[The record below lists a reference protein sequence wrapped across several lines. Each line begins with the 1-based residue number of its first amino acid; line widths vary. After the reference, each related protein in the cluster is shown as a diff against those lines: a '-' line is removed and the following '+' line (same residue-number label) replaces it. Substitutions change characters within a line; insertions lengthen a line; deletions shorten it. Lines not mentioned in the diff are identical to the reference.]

1 MNQLYPLKFKPIF
14 KDKIWGGDKIKS
26 VMGMDYGS
34 LPNCGEAWIVSG
46 VENDSSEV
54 TNGFLAGNELNELVE
69 VYMWELVGESNFE
82 RFGNEF
88 PVLVKILDARD
99 WLSVQVHPDDQLAEE
114 RGLGRGKTEM
124 WYVLDAEPGSELI
137 SGFSKSISKEEF
149 QQRIN
154 SGTIKEVMNY
164 EEVKKG
170 DLFFMPAGR
179 VHALGPGILLAEI
192 QETSDTTYRIYD
204 WDRTDDKGNPR
215 ALHIE
220 ESIDAIDY
228 TKSEEAKSPYTKKQK
243 GTTPLVKC
251 EHFTTSLIE
260 VSEPIA
266 KDYSALDSFI
276 ILICLEGAVRLESEA
291 GVEILTKG
299 ETILVPAI
307 MEWIRLFPEGNC
319 SLMEVYLDP
328 VGNE

>member
-69 VYMWELVGESNFE
+69 VYMGELVGESNFE

-88 PVLVKILDARD
+88 PVLVKILDAHD

-137 SGFSKSISKEEF
+137 SGFSKSISTEEF

-276 ILICLEGAVRLESEA
+276 ILICLEGAVRIESEA

>member
-54 TNGFLAGNELNELVE
+54 TNGFLTGNELNELVE
-69 VYMWELVGESNFE
+69 VYMGELVGEFNFE

-276 ILICLEGAVRLESEA
+276 ILICLEGAVRIESEA

>member
-69 VYMWELVGESNFE
+69 VYMGELVGESNFE

-88 PVLVKILDARD
+88 PVLVKILDAHD

-276 ILICLEGAVRLESEA
+276 ILICLEGAVRIESEA

>member
-69 VYMWELVGESNFE
+69 VYMGELVGESNFE

>member
-26 VMGMDYGS
+26 VMGMDYGL

-69 VYMWELVGESNFE
+69 VYMGELVGESNFE

>member
-69 VYMWELVGESNFE
+69 VYMGELVGESNFE

-276 ILICLEGAVRLESEA
+276 ILICLEGAVRIESEA

>member
-1 MNQLYPLKFKPIF
+1 MNQLYPLKFRPIF
-14 KDKIWGGDKIKS
+14 KDKIWGGDKINS
-26 VMGMDYGS
+26 VMGLDYGS

-46 VENDSSEV
+46 VDGDSSEV

-69 VYMWELVGESNFE
+69 VYMGELVGEANYE

-99 WLSVQVHPDDQLAEE
+99 WLSVQVHPDDQLAAE

-137 SGFSKSISKEEF
+137 SGFSKEITKEEF
-149 QQRIN
+149 QERIAN
-154 SGTIKEVMNY
+154 GTIKEVMNY

-215 ALHIE
+215 ELHIE
-220 ESIDAIDY
+220 ESIEAVDY
-228 TKSEEAKSPYTKKQK
+228 SKSNQAKTLYQRKPK
-243 GTTPLVKC
+243 GTTSLVKC
-251 EHFTTSLIE
+251 PHFTTNL
-260 VSEPIA
+260 VDVTEPIA
-266 KDYSALDSFI
+266 KDYSALDSFV
-276 ILICLEGAVRLESEA
+276 ILICLDGAVRLESEV
-291 GVEILTKG
+291 GVEVLTKG
-299 ETILVPAI
+299 ETVLIPAVLEVVR
-307 MEWIRLFPEGNC
+307 MYPEGNC
-319 SLMEVYLDP
+319 SLMEVYLD
-328 VGNE
+328 EISEA

>member
-1 MNQLYPLKFKPIF
+1 MIE
-14 KDKIWGGDKIKS
+14 
-26 VMGMDYGS
+26 S
-34 LPNCGEAWIVSG
+34 L
-46 VENDSSEV
+46 
-54 TNGFLAGNELNELVE
+54 
-69 VYMWELVGESNFE
+69 
-82 RFGNEF
+82 
-88 PVLVKILDARD
+88 ILDSGQTFTAGGQRIKMVAHPVPLLAMVVELD
-99 WLSVQVHPDDQLAEE
+99 FLSRRQRRIDGLVNGRRQAVSAFFLPGGPKLE

-154 SGTIKEVMNY
+154 SGTIKEAMNY

-276 ILICLEGAVRLESEA
+276 ILICLEGAVRIESEA

>member
-26 VMGMDYGS
+26 VMGMDYGL

-69 VYMWELVGESNFE
+69 VYMGELVGESNFE

-276 ILICLEGAVRLESEA
+276 ILICLEGAVRIESEA